1 MIGRPVLPAV
11 LLAALAVPAS
21 AGAVIV
27 PGKGMFGIEIG
38 MTDQQVLA
46 VHPDPSGNIT
56 DRGGTTT
63 YTYVPEGVKVS
74 MDPDSSNT
82 HYVVNHIV
90 TTCGAER
97 TAEGVGVGTA
107 ERNLRAKLAGERCRT
122 FRVFSPD
129 RRDCY
134 FGPCKAGTIVTLFH
148 EGLKSHIVR
157 SVTVARVLD

>member
-1 MIGRPVLPAV
+1 MIPRVV
-11 LLAALAVPAS
+11 LLALIATLTLPGA

-27 PGKGMFGIEIG
+27 PGKGLFGIEIG
-38 MTDQQVLA
+38 MTAEEVLA
-46 VHPDPSGNIT
+46 VHPDPSADVTN
-56 DRGGTTT
+56 RGGTTT
-63 YTYVPEGVKVS
+63 YTYGPVGVKVS

-82 HYVVNHIV
+82 HYLVNHIV
-90 TTCGAER
+90 TTRGAER

-134 FGPCKAGTIVTLFH
+134 LGPYRAGTIVTLFH
-148 EGLKSHIVR
+148 EGLRSHIVR